1 MGSSMISTSE
11 KETWCFLEEE
21 DEEAGD
27 DRLMSPIEAV
37 DESKFKD
44 LAEEL
49 RDEKDMVQAARL
61 KCDDEQITEFQ

>member
-11 KETWCFLEEE
+11 KETLFFLEEE
-21 DEEAGD
+21 EEEAGD
-27 DRLMSPIEAV
+27 RLVSPNEAV

-49 RDEKDMVQAARL
+49 RDGKDMVHAAPF
-61 KCDDEQITEFQ
+61 EV